1 MLAQKYL
8 FAVLGDANEGKTT
21 TVCKA
26 FRKLAGSGV
35 ISSVTSVRGPVPL
48 PVSVPLPARV
58 DDFCLTGI
66 TGYGLTGFLSSG
78 DQIND
83 TKANL
88 ENLVQKGCRV
98 IVCACRKRLPDTFKA
113 VAEISWKYDYTIVWI
128 KFDRPETISKDVYTD
143 QLSDRIF
150 SLFL

>member
-21 TVCKA
+21 TIYKT
-26 FRKLAGSGV
+26 FRKLDGSGL
-35 ISSVTSVRGPVPL
+35 IASVTSVWGPVPTSAQ
-48 PVSVPLPARV
+48 VVE
-58 DDFCLTGI
+58 FCLTGI
-66 TGYGLTGFLSSG
+66 TGYGLTGFLSKG
-78 DQIND
+78 DQIYD

-128 KFDRPETISKDVYTD
+128 KFDRPGTVSKDVYTD
-143 QLSDRIF
+143 ELSDRIF
-150 SLFL
+150 SLFQ